1 MTATTSNQA
10 GGSSRARSRALGVA
24 LLSLLSFAVLSTALL
39 GFEVFP
45 QELAFDFSQIAL
57 ECNSKRLFPYVSV
70 WPGYFGVVIPGT
82 GIGAGAFVRQMR

>member
-45 QELAFDFSQIAL
+45 QELAFDFSQIA
-57 ECNSKRLFPYVSV
+57 YVIV
-70 WPGYFGVVIPGT
+70 PA
-82 GIGAGAFVRQMR
+82 GAGLAVIAAAVTNEGQSRLA